1 MMRKRMTRKFAGKA
15 VAAMLLVACATVG
28 ARADNAARCASLAH
42 QWDAAKTDKATSPNL
57 GRAKAWAT
65 SAARD
70 CAKGT
75 PARQDDGVNEY
86 IKALKL
92 VGVTPK

>member
-1 MMRKRMTRKFAGKA
+1 MTRNFVAKA
-15 VAAMLLVACATVG
+15 LAVMLLMASAAPG
-28 ARADNAARCASLAH
+28 AQADNAARCASLAG
-42 QWDAAKTDKATSPNL
+42 QWNAAKTDKASSPNL

-70 CAKGT
+70 CAKDT
-75 PARQDDGVNEY
+75 PSRKEDGVNAY

>member
-1 MMRKRMTRKFAGKA
+1 MTRNFVGKA
-15 VAAMLLVACATVG
+15 LAAMLLTVCATVSS
-28 ARADNAARCASLAH
+28 RADNAARCASLAH
-42 QWDAAKTDKATSPNL
+42 QWDAAKTDKASSPNL

-70 CAKGT
+70 CAKDT
-75 PARQDDGVNEY
+75 PARQEDGANEY